1 MLDQDDNCLQ
11 WVLNK
16 KIVASNTLVL
26 ELEWART
33 TWSVGGLLLQ
43 VESWALTGGPQGDGG
58 VGRVAGGFGLRSN
71 CRVSTTASLVLVIA
85 VL

>member
-1 MLDQDDNCLQ
+1 MIILDEI
-11 WVLNK
+11 VLILYNE
-16 KIVASNTLVL
+16 LVL

-43 VESWALTGGPQGDGG
+43 VESWALAGGPQGDGG
-58 VGRVAGGFGLRSN
+58 IGRVAWGLRLRSN
-71 CRVSTTASLVLVIA
+71 CRISTTASLVLVIA